1 MQTRLSYNV
10 VESGRAEGPV
20 MLFAHGF
27 GCDQH
32 MWRFVAPAF
41 EDRFRVICFDHVGA
55 GGAQAT
61 YDPERHARLE
71 GYAEDVLRIC
81 RDLDLSDVT
90 FVGHSVSAMIGML
103 AHLEDPSRFSAL
115 VMVGPSPRYINDTS
129 YVGGFGLE
137 DIEAMLE
144 SLASN
149 YVGWS
154 HAMAPAIVGNPSR
167 PELGEELAT
176 SFCRSDPDIA
186 ERFARATFLSDN
198 RDDLAHVS
206 VPTLV
211 LQCSDDII
219 APVEVG
225 EFVAREIPD
234 SELVVLQA
242 TGHCPNLSAPAEV
255 VEAINDFVDRRG

>member
-1 MQTRLSYNV
+1 MDAQALYNV
-10 VESGRAEGPV
+10 VESGAPDGPV
-20 MLFAHGF
+20 LLFAHGF

-32 MWRFVAPAF
+32 MWRFVAPTF
-41 EDRFRVICFDHVGA
+41 EDRFRVICFDHVGS
-55 GGAQAT
+55 GNAQAT
-61 YDPERHARLE
+61 YDPVRHASLE

-81 RDLDLSDVT
+81 RDLDLHDVT
-90 FVGHSVSAMIGML
+90 FVGHSVSSMIGML
-103 AHLEDPSRFSAL
+103 AHLAEPERFRSL
-115 VMVGPSPRYINDTS
+115 VMVGPSPRYINDQN
-129 YVGGFGLE
+129 YVGGFDPP
-137 DIEAMLE
+137 DIDAMLD

-154 HAMAPAIVGNPSR
+154 HAMAPAIIGNPSR
-167 PELGEELAT
+167 PELGEELTT

-198 RDDLAHVS
+198 RDDLAKVS

-219 APVEVG
+219 APLEVG

-234 SELVVLQA
+234 SELVVLRA
-242 TGHCPNLSAPAEV
+242 TGHCPNLSAPDEV
-255 VEAINDFVDRRG
+255 NEAISDFVARHG